1 MKKLLVIGAG
11 FLQSFVIK
19 KAHEMGIYT
28 LALDADEKAVGFEY
42 ADEYGVVDIVDEEA
56 CLDYAR
62 RHEIDGVLTAA
73 TDYGVLSTAYIAE
86 KIGLVGLKYSVAKT
100 VKNKFLTRKI
110 LFDAAVDD
118 TAPLFEVADEGTI
131 EKIKSQ
137 IEYPVMVKP
146 CDGSGS
152 RGVAMVENEEKFAAA
167 CRDAMRWSRSGRAM
181 LETFFEGREYGAEA
195 FVHEG
200 KVHVLGV
207 MLKRMTSPPYYA
219 ELGHIMPCGLSVE
232 TENKVRGCVEK
243 AIKALG
249 INFGSVNTDILITPK
264 GEVHIVDVGAR
275 MGGNLIGTHVIHFGA
290 GIDYVENMI
299 RAALGEKVDFTPK
312 RKPCCIATRILA
324 LSAGEIK
331 RLPEFSKV
339 ITENVTLEHHLHV
352 GDEICEYHTN
362 LDGCGYTVATG
373 ANAVEAETKA
383 EAARRQIDESII
395 RY

>member
-28 LALDADEKAVGFEY
+28 LAVDADEKAAGFEY

-73 TDYGVLSTAYIAE
+73 TDYGVLSAAYVAE
-86 KIGLVGLKYSVAKT
+86 KMGLVGLRYSVAKT

-110 LFDAAVDD
+110 LFEAAVDD
-118 TAPLFEVADEGTI
+118 TAPLFEVADEGET

-137 IEYPVMVKP
+137 IEYPVMIKP

-152 RGVAMVENEEKFAAA
+152 RGVAMVENERGFAAA
-167 CRDAMRWSRSGRAM
+167 CRAAMQQSRSGRAM
-181 LETFFEGREYGAEA
+181 IETFVEGQEYGAEA
-195 FVHEG
+195 FVYNG
-200 KVHVLGV
+200 TVHVLGI

-232 TENKVRGCVEK
+232 TENKVRGCVQK

-249 INFGSVNTDILITPK
+249 INFGSVNMDILITPK
-264 GEVHIVDVGAR
+264 AEVHIVDVGAR

-299 RAALGEKVDFTPK
+299 RAALGEKVDFEPK
-312 RKPCCIATRILA
+312 RKPRCVATKILA
-324 LSAGEIK
+324 LSTGKIK
-331 RLPEFSKV
+331 RLPEFTKIAS
-339 ITENVTLEHHLHV
+339 ENVTLEHHLRED
-352 GDEICEYHTN
+352 DEICEYHTN
-362 LDGCGYTVATG
+362 LDGCGYAVALG
-373 ANAVEAETKA
+373 KNAVEAETKA

>member
-1 MKKLLVIGAG
+1 MKKLLIIGAG

-28 LALDADEKAVGFEY
+28 LAVDADENATGFAY

-56 CLDYAR
+56 CLDYVR

-73 TDYGVLSTAYIAE
+73 TDYGVLSAAYIA
-86 KIGLVGLKYSVAKT
+86 KKMGLVGLDYSVAKN

-118 TAPLFEVADEGTI
+118 TAPLFEATCEGEI
-131 EKIKSQ
+131 EKMKSQ
-137 IEYPVMVKP
+137 IEYPVMIKP

-152 RGVAMVENEEKFAAA
+152 RGVARAENEVEFAAS
-167 CRDAMRWSRSGRAM
+167 CREAMQKSRSGRAM
-181 LETFFEGREYGAEA
+181 IEAFFEGREYGAEA
-195 FVHEG
+195 FVYNG
-200 KVHVLGV
+200 KVHVLGI

-249 INFGSVNTDILITPK
+249 INFGSVNMDILITPK
-264 GEVHIVDVGAR
+264 AEVHIVDVGAR

-299 RAALGEKVDFTPK
+299 RATLGEEADFTPK
-312 RKPCCIATRILA
+312 RKPRCVATRILA
-324 LSAGEIK
+324 LSAGKIK
-331 RLPEFSKV
+331 RLPEFSK
-339 ITENVTLEHHLHV
+339 IASENVMLEHHLRE
-352 GDEICEYHTN
+352 GDEIREYHTN
-362 LDGCGYTVATG
+362 LDGFGYTVALG
-373 ANAVEAETKA
+373 DNVGEAETKA
-383 EAARRQIDESII
+383 EEARRQIDESII